1 MRTLLKLLHYH
12 VIYKD
17 VFREIGLI
25 EVMVTCLQRYAA
37 LLKDV
42 DTGSGTAYIINID
55 DFFYWCCFFCLA
67 FLPIFPQLFQV
78 RPATEGLILLNI
90 VVCVVCLMKKYNY

>member
-1 MRTLLKLLHYH
+1 MSLVQWTINIVYRFVCVYSSLDCSVLCMRTLLKLLHYH

-42 DTGSGTAYIINID
+42 DTGSGTDGCYYW
-55 DFFYWCCFFCLA
+55 FCFY
-67 FLPIFPQLFQV
+67 V
-78 RPATEGLILLNI
+78 
-90 VVCVVCLMKKYNY
+90 

>member
-1 MRTLLKLLHYH
+1 MLCMRTLLKLLQHH

-37 LLKDV
+37 LLKDA
-42 DTGSGTAYIINID
+42 DSGFGIVRSLSLIVID
-55 DFFYWCCFFCLA
+55 
-67 FLPIFPQLFQV
+67 
-78 RPATEGLILLNI
+78 RHNTN
-90 VVCVVCLMKKYNY
+90 